1 MKAKVLK
8 KDTRIDLK
16 NDRSLGIQHFGE
28 QNDYPQ
34 EVMEILNASCTGLS
48 CFGVYAKFISG
59 RGITDDDLYRKV
71 INRKG
76 QTFDYIED
84 QVARDLAQFGG
95 FCLHVNYNANFK
107 IIEIQHIPFETV
119 RFEKLDDKGQF
130 DRVAIHPDWG
140 KRMTQLRKWK
150 KEDIEFIHLFNPDPE
165 EIQSQVDAVG
175 GWHNYKGQVYYFS
188 SAGDKTYPLPIFDS
202 VLTDMNTE
210 EGISNVNNR
219 NARNNFLT
227 SGMLIDK
234 VSDNNSAASE
244 EGRNTDD
251 TTDTEK
257 ALKEFQG
264 DEQACKIMYVQ
275 IETDEEKP
283 EFVSFKGENYD
294 KEFTVTNQ
302 TVEQKIGKAFNQ
314 PPILRAE
321 NVGANF
327 GADLMKNAYDFYN
340 SVTENER
347 MVLERVFS
355 ELLKFWFE
363 PVTAEF
369 VILPLSYQ
377 MKLTLAERLG
387 DKGMEQ
393 LMKIIENT
401 VMSVDAKRKMAKRLF
416 ELTDDELNDLIPMQ
430 NDNNS

>member
-8 KDTRIDLK
+8 KDKRIDLK
-16 NDRSLGIQHFGE
+16 NDRSLGIQHYGE

-48 CFGVYAKFISG
+48 CFNVYAKFISG
-59 RGITDDDLYRKV
+59 RGATDDSLYKKV
-71 INRKG
+71 VNKKG

-84 QVARDLAQFGG
+84 QTSRDMAQFGG

-107 IIEIQHIPFETV
+107 IIEIQYVPFETV
-119 RFEKLDDKGQF
+119 RFERLDESGQF

-140 KRMTQLRKWK
+140 KRFTQLRKWK

-165 EIQSQVDAVG
+165 VIQQQVDAAG
-175 GWHNYKGQVYYFS
+175 GWSGYKGQVYYFS
-188 SAGDKTYPLPIFDS
+188 SAGEKTYPLPIFDS

-227 SGMLIDK
+227 AGMLIDK
-234 VSDNNSAASE
+234 VSDNKSAAE
-244 EGRNTDD
+244 EGRNSDD
-251 TTDTEK
+251 ITDTEK
-257 ALKEFQG
+257 ALMEFQG
-264 DEQACKIMYVQ
+264 DEKALKMIYIQ
-275 IETDEEKP
+275 IENDDEKP

-302 TVEQKIGKAFNQ
+302 TIEQKIGKSFSQ

-347 MVLERVFS
+347 MSIERVFI
-355 ELLKFWFE
+355 EILKYWFE
-363 PVTAEF
+363 PITVEF
-369 VILPLSYQ
+369 AILPLSYQ
-377 MKLTLAERLG
+377 MKMTVSERIG
-387 DKGMEQ
+387 EKGMEH
-393 LMKIIENT
+393 LMKILEKEDINT
-401 VMSVDAKRKMAKRLF
+401 EAKRKMVKVLF
-416 ELTDDELNDLIPMQ
+416 GLNDDELNDLIPG
-430 NDNNS
+430 